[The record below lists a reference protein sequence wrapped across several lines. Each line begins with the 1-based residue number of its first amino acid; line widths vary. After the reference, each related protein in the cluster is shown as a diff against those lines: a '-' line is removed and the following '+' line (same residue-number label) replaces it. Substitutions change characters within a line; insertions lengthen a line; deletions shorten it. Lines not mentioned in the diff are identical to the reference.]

1 MACPRQACE
10 QFSTQNS
17 WPPPPPQCAHHPG
30 DGTAPF
36 QASLRKAYTTAPAQ
50 DHSGT
55 GRRTR
60 PPSAPRPAGP
70 DCGGA
75 LFAAQRPRG
84 PIYLRAPRPRRAP
97 RRSQQPEVT
106 EMGACCDER
115 VWERLGQNGPHAN
128 GGGNDQRA
136 HRHLPCVGRLE
147 PPLHGSRWR
156 GEKQTTSRTLLVRQS
171 HEHRDAIAI
180 GRLYHHKCAHLWW
193 YLLAF
198 LIASR

>member
-10 QFSTQNS
+10 QFSTQNR

-36 QASLRKAYTTAPAQ
+36 QASLRKAYTTAPVQ

-75 LFAAQRPRG
+75 LYAAQRPRG

-115 VWERLGQNGPHAN
+115 VWERLGQNGPRAN

-147 PPLHGSRWR
+147 RPLHGS
-156 GEKQTTSRTLLVRQS
+156 S
-171 HEHRDAIAI
+171 HPGGA
-180 GRLYHHKCAHLWW
+180 GRSKRPRERCL
-193 YLLAF
+193 
-198 LIASR
+198 